1 MAGYLPDPAGCG
13 RLPVRRGH
21 SGPGRSDH
29 GRRFALAAVVDGTG
43 LARQVAAVAGPLRLA
58 ASAVLA
64 VVAAWMAAAAVR
76 RYRSPASA
84 PRVGLALRTPL
95 RAYAALAGVTVL
107 NPLTVVY

>member
-13 RLPVRRGH
+13 CLPVRRGH

-29 GRRFALAAVVDGTG
+29 GRRFALAAV
-43 LARQVAAVAGPLRLA
+43 
-58 ASAVLA
+58 
-64 VVAAWMAAAAVR
+64 R
-76 RYRSPASA
+76 RYSSPA
-84 PRVGLALRTPL
+84 PVPPVGLAL